1 MTPKERVARAIAL
14 ELGLNFDRMKVCAL
28 GPEFTQD
35 DMLRAA
41 QAAIDSLSEQGKSR
55 SRLIEHDEEP

>member
-14 ELGLNFDRMKVCAL
+14 ELGLDFDRMEVCVL
-28 GPEFTQD
+28 GPASTQD

-41 QAAIDSLSEQGKSR
+41 QAVIDSLSE
-55 SRLIEHDEEP
+55 